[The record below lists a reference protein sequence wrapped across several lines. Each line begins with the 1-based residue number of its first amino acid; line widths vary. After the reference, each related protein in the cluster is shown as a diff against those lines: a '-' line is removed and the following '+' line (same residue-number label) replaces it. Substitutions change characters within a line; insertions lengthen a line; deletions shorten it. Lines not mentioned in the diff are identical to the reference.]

1 MRHTRSFLVALSS
14 VVPLIATA
22 GSSTAQEA
30 KPSTVLGAGP
40 STQPG
45 AGGADLYARAC
56 AQCHNNPPS
65 DRARRLATHS
75 KSVRP
80 KRWLMP

>member
-14 VVPLIATA
+14 IVPLIATA

-30 KPSTVLGAGP
+30 KPSTTLALAL
-40 STQPG
+40 SATTT
-45 AGGADLYARAC
+45 R
-56 AQCHNNPPS
+56 PS